1 MSNIANLS
9 RQIAKLS
16 TQLADARAK
25 GDIELAE
32 QLEDELNDLE
42 DQLEDEEEANRDSGY
57 GWS

>member
-25 GDIELAE
+25 GDIELTE